1 VSTRPPGWP
10 SRYPLFQP
18 PNPPL
23 WLALAGWV
31 VALPTD
37 GSVHAYGRA
46 VFYAGLAAWATG
58 ELTSGINAARRAMGA
73 AGLLYVVVKVGAALG
88 A

>member
-1 VSTRPPGWP
+1 MSATAGWP

-37 GSVHAYGRA
+37 GSVHAYARA
-46 VFYAGLAAWATG
+46 VFYTGLAAWAIG
-58 ELTSGINAARRAMGA
+58 EVTSGVNAARRVMGA
-73 AGLLYVVVKVGAALG
+73 AGLLYAVAKVGAALG